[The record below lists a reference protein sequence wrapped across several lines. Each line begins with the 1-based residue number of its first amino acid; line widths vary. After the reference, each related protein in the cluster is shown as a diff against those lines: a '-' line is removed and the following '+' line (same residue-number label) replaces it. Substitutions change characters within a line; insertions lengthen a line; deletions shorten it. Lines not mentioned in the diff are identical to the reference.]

1 MAFFS
6 IKIIQLDMKKNNTIK
21 ITKGTNQY
29 NVSFTDNHL
38 TDAKYCFVRTFDEY
52 FTVSTAMPSYE
63 GTKNLIYRQG
73 NSVFFKMSAFKN
85 EIQTG
90 EYDID
95 TDESDNDEIIVYY
108 EDTINEL

>member
-1 MAFFS
+1 MAYFS
-6 IKIIQLDMKKNNTIK
+6 MTIIQLDMKKNNTIK
-21 ITKGTNQY
+21 ITKGRIQY
-29 NVSFTDNHL
+29 NVSFTDNYL
-38 TDAKYCFVRTFDEY
+38 IDAKYCFVRTFEDY

-63 GTKNLIYRQG
+63 GTKNLIIRQG
-73 NSVFFKMSAFKN
+73 NSVFFKMSIFKN

-108 EDTINEL
+108 EDIL